1 MKRDEAQGWLAD
13 VLMDKVRGDRFPS
26 PVQLEMIEEV
36 IPREKLPEYI
46 ELLIEKAEQD
56 NYPSLPML
64 RRIHRVAAAL
74 PKEDARDLM
83 AALPAGDEEDEP
95 EYDEEE

>member
-13 VLMDKVRGDRFPS
+13 VLMEKVRKDRYPS
-26 PVQLEMIEEV
+26 PTQLAMIEEV
-36 IPREKLPEYI
+36 IPREKLPEFVD
-46 ELLIEKAEQD
+46 LLIEKAEQD
-56 NYPSLPML
+56 NYPSIPML
-64 RRIHRVAAAL
+64 RRIQQMAAAL
-74 PKEDARDLM
+74 PKDDGAGA